1 MTARR
6 LDFAL
11 LGLAAF
17 GILNAVL
24 YSVLLPLWDGF
35 DEPFHYGYVET
46 LATRHAI
53 PKLGSTPLSQ
63 EIVQSLYLAP
73 ASQVV
78 RHNLPFIT
86 TFSDYFALPA
96 PERARRRAELM
107 RLSPE
112 LRQRDAAGSPNYEA
126 QQAPLAYLLMVPGNR
141 LWGRAPLP
149 RRVLYLRLFCA
160 IAACLLQMAGTLALA
175 RLLELDAAASCLA
188 VFLVLSAQMFYA
200 SVAHVSNDWLA
211 IPLTTW
217 TLVALLRLWRQPQL
231 DNSSLLGWAVAAGL
245 LTKAYFLAWLLV
257 GAGTVVWVAARRRN
271 SELATVF
278 MTIVL
283 VVAGPWYV
291 RNLLLYGS
299 LSAIQPAAG
308 GGLGSAEVARA
319 VPSLPWGQSLLP
331 LMRGSLWTGNNS
343 FTSFSRATLDVMLML
358 ILAGA
363 FWWLWSAR
371 KSASRTTEA
380 LLAAGCLS
388 FLAAVLY
395 NCVVYFAHTGGTQVT
410 ATPWYT
416 QAVAAPLTCLVCL
429 GFSRS
434 GRVGRW
440 AGVVLASISA
450 YIIAATYLVKL
461 IPMYAGCASGRMH
474 LPDLYNCYVRD
485 TGARQQLLAQTALGS
500 PVLIAALAS
509 TVVATAAALLMFL
522 CKSMLRERNPIR
534 CQR

>member
-24 YSVLLPLWDGF
+24 YSALLPLWDGF

-46 LATRHAI
+46 LASRHTI
-53 PKLGSTPLSQ
+53 PKLGSTTLSQ

-78 RHNLPFIT
+78 QRNLPFVT

-96 PERARRRAELM
+96 PERALRRAELM

-112 LRQRDAAGSPNYEA
+112 LRQRDAQGASNYEA
-126 QQAPLAYLLMVPGNR
+126 QQAPLAYLLMVPANLR
-141 LWGRAPLP
+141 WGREPLP
-149 RRVLYLRLFCA
+149 RRVLYLRLFGA
-160 IAACLLQMAGTLALA
+160 ITACLLQMAGTLALA
-175 RLLELDAAASCLA
+175 RLLELDATASRLA
-188 VFLVLSAQMFYA
+188 VFLVLSAQMLYA

-217 TLVALLRLWRQPQL
+217 TLVALLRFWRQPQL
-231 DNSSLLGWAVAAGL
+231 GSASLLGWAVAAGL

-257 GAGTVVWVAARRRN
+257 AAAAVAWIAARKRN

-283 VVAGPWYV
+283 AAAGPWYV
-291 RNLLLYGS
+291 RNLALYGN
-299 LSAIQPAAG
+299 LSGIQPAAG
-308 GGLGSAEVARA
+308 GALGPAEVARA
-319 VPSLPWGQSLLP
+319 ALSLPWGRSLLP

-343 FTSFSRATLDVMLML
+343 FTSFSRTTLDVMLML

-363 FWWLWSAR
+363 FLWLWSAR
-371 KSASRTTEA
+371 KSASRATEA
-380 LLAAGCLS
+380 LLAAGCLA

-395 NCVVYFAHTGGTQVT
+395 NCVVFFAQSKGTQVT
-410 ATPWYT
+410 TTPWYT
-416 QAVAAPLTCLVCL
+416 QAVAAPLRAWCAW
-429 GFSRS
+429 GSAAPAGWAA
-434 GRVGRW
+434 GR
-440 AGVVLASISA
+440 ASFW
-450 YIIAATYLVKL
+450 
-461 IPMYAGCASGRMH
+461 
-474 LPDLYNCYVRD
+474 RD
-485 TGARQQLLAQTALGS
+485 YRHTSS
-500 PVLIAALAS
+500 PPR
-509 TVVATAAALLMFL
+509 TW
-522 CKSMLRERNPIR
+522 
-534 CQR
+534 

>member
-1 MTARR
+1 MTVRR

-24 YSVLLPLWDGF
+24 YSALLPLWDGF

-46 LATRHAI
+46 LASRHTI
-53 PKLGSTPLSQ
+53 PKLGSTPLSE
-63 EIVQSLYLAP
+63 EIMESLRLAP

-78 RHNLPFIT
+78 QRNLPFVT

-96 PERARRRAELM
+96 PERALRRAELM

-112 LRQRDAAGSPNYEA
+112 LRQRDAAGPSNYEA
-126 QQAPLAYLLMVPGNR
+126 QQAPLAYLLMAPGNR
-141 LWGRAPLP
+141 LWSREPLP

-175 RLLELDAAASCLA
+175 RLLELDATVTRLA
-188 VFLVLSAQMFYA
+188 VFLVLSAQMLYA

-217 TLVALLRLWRQPQL
+217 TLVALLRFWRQPRL
-231 DNSSLLGWAVAAGL
+231 GSVSLLGWAVAAGL

-257 GAGTVVWVAARRRN
+257 AAAAVAWIAARRRN

-291 RNLLLYGS
+291 RNLALYGT
-299 LSAIQPAAG
+299 LSGIQPAAG
-308 GGLGSAEVARA
+308 GALGPAEVARA
-319 VPSLPWGQSLLP
+319 ALSLPWGQSLLP

-343 FTSFSRATLDVMLML
+343 FTSFSRATLDVILML
-358 ILAGA
+358 LLAGA
-363 FWWLWSAR
+363 FLWLWSAR

-380 LLAAGCLS
+380 LLAAGCLA

-395 NCVVYFAHTGGTQVT
+395 NCVVFFAQSKGDTSDHH
-410 ATPWYT
+410 A
-416 QAVAAPLTCLVCL
+416 LV
-429 GFSRS
+429 
-434 GRVGRW
+434 
-440 AGVVLASISA
+440 
-450 YIIAATYLVKL
+450 
-461 IPMYAGCASGRMH
+461 YAGRG
-474 LPDLYNCYVRD
+474 
-485 TGARQQLLAQTALGS
+485 GATHMPGV
-500 PVLIAALAS
+500 PGV
-509 TVVATAAALLMFL
+509 
-522 CKSMLRERNPIR
+522 
-534 CQR
+534 